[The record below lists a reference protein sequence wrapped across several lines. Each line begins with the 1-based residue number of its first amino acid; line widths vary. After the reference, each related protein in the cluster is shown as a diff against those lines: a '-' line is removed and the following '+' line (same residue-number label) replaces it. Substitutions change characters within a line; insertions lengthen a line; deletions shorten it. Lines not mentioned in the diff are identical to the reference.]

1 MDSSIR
7 LPRRDETHQARSMS
21 VERTEYVQTGQAST
35 PMYAE
40 VRRLS
45 DLLLAH
51 LNEPDAQERIA
62 TANVAKASSS
72 KVQDTFLPYA
82 TELGFRSEAKGLFSS
97 GLNPGLRPDYY
108 YPIGESG
115 ILLEVERGKTTINNM
130 DLLDLWKCHVC
141 EHADYLF
148 LLVPQVLV
156 QSEIRPPTRP
166 YQAVVKRMASFFEA
180 ANYTN
185 VRALH
190 IFGY

>member
-1 MDSSIR
+1 M
-7 LPRRDETHQARSMS
+7 P
-21 VERTEYVQTGQAST
+21 VERTKYVQHDQAST
-35 PMYAE
+35 PMYGE

-51 LNEPDAQERIA
+51 LIEPNAQERIA
-62 TANVAKASSS
+62 AANVANASSS

-82 TELGFRSEAKGLFSS
+82 TDLGFRSEAKGLFSS

-108 YPIGESG
+108 YPLDESG

-148 LLVPQVLV
+148 LLVPQILV
-156 QSEIRPPTRP
+156 QSELRPPTRP
-166 YQAVVKRMASFFEA
+166 YQAVVKRMASFFDPK
-180 ANYTN
+180 NYTN

-190 IFGY
+190 VFGY

>member
-1 MDSSIR
+1 M
-7 LPRRDETHQARSMS
+7 A
-21 VERTEYVQTGQAST
+21 VERTEYVQHAHTST
-35 PMYAE
+35 APYLE

-45 DLLLAH
+45 DLLFAH
-51 LNEPDAQERIA
+51 LNEPDALARIEA
-62 TANVAKASSS
+62 ANVAKASSS
-72 KVQDTFLPYA
+72 QVQATFLPYA

-97 GLNPGLRPDYY
+97 SLNPGLRPDYY
-108 YPIGESG
+108 YPLDQSG

-148 LLVPQVLV
+148 LLVPQLLV

-166 YQAVVKRMASFFEA
+166 YQAVVKRMASFFDEP
-180 ANYTN
+180 NYTN

-190 IFGY
+190 VFGY

>member
-1 MDSSIR
+1 M
-7 LPRRDETHQARSMS
+7 P
-21 VERTEYVQTGQAST
+21 VERTEYLQDGQASSPT
-35 PMYAE
+35 YDE

-45 DLLLAH
+45 NLLLAH

-62 TANVAKASSS
+62 AANVAKASSS
-72 KVQDTFLPYA
+72 MVQDTFLPYA
-82 TELGFRSEAKGLFSS
+82 TELGFRSEARGLFSS
-97 GLNPGLRPDYY
+97 GLNPGLRPDYF

-141 EHADYLF
+141 EHADFLF

-156 QSEIRPPTRP
+156 QSDIRPPTRP

-180 ANYTN
+180 SNYTN

-190 IFGY
+190 VFGY